1 MMRPVTTALT
11 DLRRLSFKYENNSRV
26 IVTFWYADMIVSRYL
41 LEDLHHCLFY
51 SPWPWGV
58 LKVGIEALQRISFPY
73 DKEVSCPAVD
83 SDAEIGDLIE
93 NGFGAFWYWHVVSDA
108 IIQRSMKN

>member
-41 LEDLHHCLFY
+41 LEESPPLFILLTLTLG
-51 SPWPWGV
+51 SFKGWDR
-58 LKVGIEALQRISFPY
+58 GIAAYFLPI
-73 DKEVSCPAVD
+73 
-83 SDAEIGDLIE
+83 
-93 NGFGAFWYWHVVSDA
+93 
-108 IIQRSMKN
+108 